1 MWIKRW
7 SWIAG
12 SILVFLAIVAE
23 AIQSHALEG
32 VSSDKVAN
40 YLTAT
45 RFLFFNGLGLVVI
58 YLLYENHQSKPI
70 YYAGLFIL
78 AGTVFFSST
87 IIIKVFIDMQSWGWI
102 TPVGGVLLMIG
113 WLLMIVSAFRAKY

>member
-1 MWIKRW
+1 MLMKRW

-23 AIQSHALEG
+23 ALQNHALEG
-32 VSSDKVAN
+32 LSSDKVNN

-45 RFLFFNGLGLVVI
+45 RFLFYNGLGLIVI
-58 YLLYENHQSKPI
+58 YLLYENHRSKPI

-78 AGTVFFSST
+78 AGTVFFSGT
-87 IIIKVFIDMQSWGWI
+87 IIIKVFFDMQSWGWI
-102 TPVGGVLLMIG
+102 TPLGGVLLMMG
-113 WLLMIVSAFRAKY
+113 WLLMIISAFRAKF